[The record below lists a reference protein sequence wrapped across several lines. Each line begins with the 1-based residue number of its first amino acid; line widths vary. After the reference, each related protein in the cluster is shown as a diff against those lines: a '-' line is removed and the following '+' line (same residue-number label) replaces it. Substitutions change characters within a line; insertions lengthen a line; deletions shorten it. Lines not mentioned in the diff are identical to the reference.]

1 MKARHWLGLV
11 ADVGKF
17 TGAGASAEVVA
28 VGESDTG
35 VTEADV
41 LDADVDFGPKSL
53 PMKYV

>member
-28 VGESDTG
+28 VEEADTG